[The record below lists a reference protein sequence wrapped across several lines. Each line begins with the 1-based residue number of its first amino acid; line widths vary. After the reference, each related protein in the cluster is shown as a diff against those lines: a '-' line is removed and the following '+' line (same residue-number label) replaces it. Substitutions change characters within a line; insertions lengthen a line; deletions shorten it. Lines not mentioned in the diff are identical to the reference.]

1 MPSARPGL
9 GLSIRWLVVG
19 LLLAVAAGCSGSS
32 GATSS
37 ADLPG
42 PGEPAPPPEQ
52 TPPDDGDADTP
63 PSVTFAA
70 SDDAVPSGGSTT
82 LTWSSQHAD
91 SCAASGGWS
100 GSRPVQGNA
109 SVGPLNGATT
119 FTLTC
124 SGAGGS
130 SVAMLSVSVEG
141 VVSLAWQPPAE
152 NEDGSPLTD
161 LSGYRIYYGS
171 FSRSYNDTIT
181 VNDAGATQWDMP
193 LSSGEYYIA
202 MTAFD
207 AAGNESAYSNEIVR
221 SVN

>member
-1 MPSARPGL
+1 MGFASSSRL
-9 GLSIRWLVVG
+9 LVVW
-19 LLLAVAAGCSGSS
+19 LLLAILAGCSGSS
-32 GATSS
+32 GTSGS
-37 ADLPG
+37 GDVTD
-42 PGEPAPPPEQ
+42 PGEPLPPPEQ
-52 TPPDDGDADTP
+52 TPPGDGDADTP
-63 PSVTFAA
+63 PSVTFTS
-70 SDDAVPSGGSTT
+70 SDDAVPSGDSTT
-82 LTWSSQHAD
+82 LTWSSQYAD

-100 GSRPVQGNA
+100 GNRPIQGSA
-109 SVGPLNGATT
+109 SVGPLNDATT

-124 SGAGGS
+124 SGPGGS

-141 VVSLAWQPPAE
+141 VVSLAWQPPGE

-181 VNDAGATQWDMP
+181 VNDAAATQWEMQ

-207 AAGNESAYSNEIVR
+207 TAGNESAYSNEIVR